1 MGSQLPID
9 VSASSV
15 GMAAPRGRTFAAL
28 AVPHYPQLWLIGFLW
43 NLTRWM
49 SMFLSSYLV
58 NQLTHSP
65 FLVQLVGTAFF
76 APMFLVGAVG
86 GVISDRLDRRRT
98 MLTSQAVLLPIAAMM
113 AAVNLG
119 GVVQAWMA
127 YPFMLAIGAGMV
139 VEMTSRRALV
149 YDLVG
154 RERVT
159 NALAL
164 ESIGMTGGTLL
175 GGLAAGAVISVFGI
189 GHAFFIVACLC
200 GLSLVLLLRVPTVR
214 NQQPVP
220 VARPA
225 VWQDLKAAFSYVR
238 GHGTLVSVLGIT
250 IIMNLFYFSFTP
262 MVPVFADELGVNAFR
277 TGVLASAPALGSL
290 TGTLLIAHGLPL
302 GRGRIY
308 FCGSM
313 LALVFLCVFAA
324 ADSYPL
330 ALAAL
335 ALAGFGTSGF
345 ATMQSV
351 LVMITTEDEMRG
363 RAMGLLSMSI
373 GSLPF
378 SMLILG
384 GAAEAVGPSTGVTAS
399 VLIGL
404 VLLVAWTLRSPEAQR
419 IA

>member
-1 MGSQLPID
+1 M
-9 VSASSV
+9 V
-15 GMAAPRGRTFAAL
+15 
-28 AVPHYPQLWLIGFLW
+28 GFLW

-65 FLVQLVGTAFF
+65 FLVQIVGAAFF
-76 APMFLVGAVG
+76 APMFLAGAIG

-98 MLTSQAVLLPIAAMM
+98 MLTAQAVLLPIVILM
-113 AAVNLG
+113 AAANLT
-119 GVVQAWMA
+119 GVVGAWMA
-127 YPFMLAIGAGMV
+127 YPFMLAIGGGMV

-164 ESIGMTGGTLL
+164 EAIGMTGGTLL
-175 GGLAAGAVISVFGI
+175 GGLTAGAVISALGIGQAFGI
-189 GHAFFIVACLC
+189 VAALC
-200 GLSLVLLLRVPTVR
+200 AVSFVLLLRIPISR
-214 NQQPVP
+214 GAGPVSQTP
-220 VARPA
+220 PA
-225 VWQDLKAAFSYVR
+225 VLQDLKAAFAYVR
-238 GHGTLVSVLGIT
+238 GHRTLISVLGIT
-250 IIMNLFYFSFTP
+250 VIMNLFYFSFTP
-262 MVPVFADELGVNAFR
+262 MIPVFAEDLGVNAFR
-277 TGVLASAPALGSL
+277 TGLLASAPALGSL
-290 TGTLLIAHGLPL
+290 TGTFLIANGLPL

-308 FCGSM
+308 LFGSVM
-313 LALVFLCVFAA
+313 ALVFLGVFASA
-324 ADSYPL
+324 QSYGL

-335 ALAGFGTSGF
+335 VTAGFGTSGF

-363 RAMGLLSMSI
+363 RAMGVLSMSI

-378 SMLILG
+378 SMLLLG
-384 GAAEAVGPSTGVTAS
+384 AAAEAVGPSAGVIAS

-404 VLLVAWTLRSPEAQR
+404 VLIAAWTLRSPEAQR